1 MTGNKKRLKRLKSDL
16 KLLTRKKSK
25 RVLSSST
32 TRSFSSP
39 SGSRSDDTW
48 SDSRSEG
55 ESIPNFADL
64 VNQVESRRN
73 QDDPYIERLS
83 TLTNQINRL
92 INRLSTLSHNGG
104 NGINNVLNSLDI
116 QANRLRQHLDQRD
129 LESLSVQRHR
139 EIYTHAREIY
149 DQAVNEMEN
158 DVHHQGPQKRSKF
171 GGVGISRP
179 LARIPYLNDP
189 DPDDNVD
196 WNPLPPDDANLMN
209 RMIPRLPVILET
221 GPERRA
227 RFAAALRRQQARI
240 AQLEREREPRRN
252 TTTRTQRRR
261 WKI

>member
-1 MTGNKKRLKRLKSDL
+1 MTENKKRLKRLKSDL

-32 TRSFSSP
+32 SRAFSSP

-73 QDDPYIERLS
+73 EDDPYIERLS
-83 TLTNQINRL
+83 TLTNKTNRL

-158 DVHHQGPQKRSKF
+158 DVHHHQGPQKRSKF
-171 GGVGISRP
+171 GGVGLSRP

-196 WNPLPPDDANLMN
+196 WNPLPPDHANFLN
-209 RMIPRLPVILET
+209 RMIPRVPVILET

-240 AQLEREREPRRN
+240 AQLDLERGHNPSTRRQGPRRW
-252 TTTRTQRRR
+252 R
-261 WKI
+261 I